1 MFRDRTR
8 LGSSQTV
15 DHTREECIL
24 VSKKQIVECKTR
36 LKSSSLVLRERETEL
51 LCTASKRHILIW
63 PGQAPSRPAF
73 LQEARLLRRRSLFFI
88 RSLNG
93 TGVGKYLSSRQP
105 QDRVNDFPQV
115 EMWTPVHPRAAR
127 RTHNFSLHSGPNVY
141 D

>member
-36 LKSSSLVLRERETEL
+36 LKCSSLVLRERETEL
-51 LCTASKRHILIW
+51 LCTASKRHMVIW
-63 PGQAPSRPAF
+63 PGQAPSGPAF
-73 LQEARLLRRRSLFFI
+73 LQDARLLRRSLFFI

-93 TGVGKYLSSRQP
+93 TGVGKYL
-105 QDRVNDFPQV
+105 FP
-115 EMWTPVHPRAAR
+115 PNAR
-127 RTHNFSLHSGPNVY
+127 PCE
-141 D
+141 